1 MLKIKGLVDHFIFS
15 ERLPLDARMTNMVG
29 AVGIAGVIVAIVTR
43 LFMRSGFALIL
54 VLTGMVLMVAALL
67 VWCNICN
74 KHRIGALLI
83 LLALCYA
90 LLPASLFAMGG
101 AQSGV
106 AAYFAM
112 SIVLIFF
119 LSKGRARAVI
129 LATHI
134 LWVIACYIASSVP
147 PFDALVAE
155 LSGPAQYVDNIQCFV
170 VAGFFIASIVV
181 FQNRIF
187 RETKKTMDMMFR
199 STNATSVS
207 LLDLDMEKPEEAL
220 RRGIATM
227 AQTVGADRISV
238 WKNVERDGELCF
250 AHQLSGTAEAGGGED
265 GGMKLA
271 VGEGESAASVLPYAE
286 YLPDW
291 PERLSG
297 GESLNLTADDFSE
310 HERAI
315 FSVFGVLSI
324 VVVPIIHQGGFWGS
338 VTFDNCRSGRRFSPD
353 EERVMAPGALL
364 LANAII
370 RNQMAL
376 DLSRAQVAAEA
387 ASRAKSE
394 FLSNM
399 SHEIRTPMNAI
410 IGMTSIGRAADGV
423 ERKDYAFEK
432 IGDASTHLLGV
443 INDILDMSKIEAN
456 KLELSYAE
464 FSLEKV
470 LKKVVDVNN
479 FRVDEKRQNLSVR
492 IDRAIPRALIG
503 DDQRLTQVITNLMS
517 NAVKFTPDGGD
528 IAIDARLD
536 GEEGGTCTLQIS
548 VTDTGVGISP
558 EQQARLFTSFQ
569 QAESGTSR
577 KFGGTGL
584 GLAISKR
591 IVELMGGRIWV
602 ESEAGRGSTFA
613 FTIQAARGAEERQS
627 LLPPGVNWGNLRLLA
642 VDDDPGALEY
652 FTQLAQGMGV
662 VCDTALSGGEVCDG
676 MERGGAG
683 YDICFVDWKMP
694 GMDGIELTRRL
705 KSSKRGK
712 SVVIMVSSADWSAI
726 EDEGRL
732 AGVDKFL
739 SKPLFPSSI
748 VDCINECLGIGGT
761 VEARDEPAKGVADDF
776 TGRCVLL
783 AEDVEINREIVMALL
798 EPTNIR
804 VECAENGAVAVKMFA
819 ENPGR
824 YDAIFMDVQM
834 PEMDGYEAARRIRAL
849 GIPEAASVPIIA
861 MTANVFREDIEKCI
875 EAGMDRH
882 LGKPL
887 DIGEVLAA
895 LREVLS

>member
-1 MLKIKGLVDHFIFS
+1 MLKIKNFIDRFVFS

-29 AVGIAGVIVAIVTR
+29 AVGIAGVLAAIVTR

-54 VLTGMVLMVAALL
+54 VLTGMVLLVAALL
-67 VWCNICN
+67 VWCNIYN

-83 LLALCYA
+83 LLSLCYV

-129 LATHI
+129 LTTHI
-134 LWVIACYIASSVP
+134 LWVIACYAASSVP

-170 VAGFFIASIVV
+170 VAGFFIASIVM
-181 FQNRIF
+181 FQNKIF

-199 STNATSVS
+199 SANATSIS

-227 AQTVGADRISV
+227 AQAVGADRISV
-238 WKNVERDGELCF
+238 WKNAERDGKLCF
-250 AHQLSGTAEAGGGED
+250 THQLSGSAGAEGGAAGIEI
-265 GGMKLA
+265 
-271 VGEGESAASVLPYAE
+271 GEGEEAAIALSYE
-286 YLPDW
+286 EHLPDW
-291 PERLSG
+291 PARLSG
-297 GESLNLTADDFSE
+297 GAPLNLTGGDFSE
-310 HERAI
+310 YERAI
-315 FSVFGVLSI
+315 FSGFGILSI
-324 VVVPIIHQGGFWGS
+324 FVVPIIHQGGFWGS
-338 VTFDNCRSGRRFSPD
+338 VTFDNCHSDRRFSSD
-353 EERVMAPGALL
+353 EERIMVPGALL

-370 RNQMAL
+370 RNRMTL
-376 DLSRAQVAAEA
+376 DLSRAQSAAEA

-410 IGMTSIGRAADGV
+410 IGMTSIGRSADTV
-423 ERKDYAFEK
+423 ERKDYAFDK
-432 IGDASTHLLGV
+432 IGDASAHLLGV

-456 KLELSYAE
+456 KLELSHAE
-464 FSLEKV
+464 FVFEKV

-479 FRVDEKRQNLSVR
+479 FRVDEKRQSLSVR
-492 IDRAIPRALIG
+492 IDRAIPRVLIG

-517 NAVKFTPDGGD
+517 NAVKFTPPGGD
-528 IAIDARLD
+528 ISIDARLD
-536 GEEGGTCTLQIS
+536 GAEDGICTLRIS
-548 VTDTGVGISP
+548 VTDTGIGISP
-558 EQQARLFTSFQ
+558 EQQSRLFTSFQ

-591 IVELMGGRIWV
+591 IIEMMGGRIWI
-602 ESEAGRGSTFA
+602 ESEAGRGSTFT
-613 FTIQAARGAEERQS
+613 FTVKAARGAEESQG

-642 VDDDPGALEY
+642 VDDDPGTLEY
-652 FTQLAQGMGV
+652 FAQLAQSAGV
-662 VCDTALSGGEVCDG
+662 ECDTASSGEEVCRTMDSGGGE
-676 MERGGAG
+676 

-694 GMDGIELTRRL
+694 GMDGVELTRRL
-705 KSSKRGK
+705 KGAGRGK
-712 SVVIMVSSADWSAI
+712 SVVIMISSADWSAI
-726 EDEGRL
+726 EEEGRR

-739 SKPLFPSSI
+739 SKPLFPSSVI
-748 VDCINECLGIGGT
+748 DCINECLGIGA
-761 VEARDEPAKGVADDF
+761 VPAAPEEPGADGEDDF
-776 TGRCVLL
+776 SGYCALL

-798 EPTNIR
+798 EPTRLR
-804 VECAENGAVAVKMFA
+804 VECAENGAAAVKMFA
-819 ENPGR
+819 GDPGR
-824 YDAIFMDVQM
+824 YDVIFMDVQM

-849 GIPEAASVPIIA
+849 GVPEAASVPIIA

-887 DIGEVLAA
+887 DTAEVLAA
-895 LREVLS
+895 LRETLR